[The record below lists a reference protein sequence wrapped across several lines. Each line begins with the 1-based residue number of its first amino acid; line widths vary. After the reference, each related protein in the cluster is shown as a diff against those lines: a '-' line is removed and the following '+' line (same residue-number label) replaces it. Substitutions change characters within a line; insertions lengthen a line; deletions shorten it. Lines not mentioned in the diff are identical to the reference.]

1 LEILHRATV
10 SSYNRSAADLQRSRM
25 RHLLLEERRFPVVA
39 PLPSPSEGDAQEEEE
54 EEEEEQELQ
63 PMQVSFSCY
72 NCFSLPVQQIDPE
85 IVYITLSNC
94 PSFPYR

>member
-1 LEILHRATV
+1 
-10 SSYNRSAADLQRSRM
+10 M

-39 PLPSPSEGDAQEEEE
+39 PLPSPSEGEAQEEEEEE

-72 NCFSLPVQQIDPE
+72 NCFSLPVQK
-85 IVYITLSNC
+85 N
-94 PSFPYR
+94 